1 MKIKT
6 IEREFKRIINKN
18 KAHNYTQFNK
28 INIFT
33 AKGKGVFQ
41 MRKNAMIQ
49 FFLSFFYDL
58 NNHSK
63 LGKSDINLDDP
74 NPKQPMEIN
83 HAIFSI

>member
-6 IEREFKRIINKN
+6 IEQEFKRIINKN

-41 MRKNAMIQ
+41 MRKNAMLYKFD
-49 FFLSFFYDL
+49 FFNDL
-58 NNHSK
+58 NNYSK
-63 LGKSDINLDDP
+63 LGKIDTSNQWRSTMQNSQFKATLR
-74 NPKQPMEIN
+74 K
-83 HAIFSI
+83 